1 MRTPT
6 LFTTRFAMLAA
17 VLALAACSSGQSAGL
32 ETAAPAARTDSFEQ
46 DRQAILAMAG
56 SFHVRFHFIETV
68 AYTEGYEP
76 KPVSETGGNEVVRVI
91 EDRGDFI
98 SLQHLLVAHMKDGSD
113 FVVKHWR
120 QDWQYEPERVF
131 AYVGG
136 NAWEMRDTRP
146 AEVAGKWSQ
155 SVYQVDDSPR
165 YAAIAAWTHTDGLS
179 EWTAPRAWRPL
190 PRRDATTRDDYDV
203 VDAVNRHAI
212 TPTGSVHEQDNE
224 KLVLQGDRHVLVREI
239 AYNTYDRADDF
250 NVKAADDYWAKTS
263 DFWSQVR
270 DEWASFEAVDGT
282 FGLTMQGEAEQLYT
296 PVLEAAD
303 AVNTGDKSSPAAAKE
318 AIAAIRAFTTTDVGT
333 LASRV
338 AKRPTLD
345 EMKKQRETASE
356 AAE

>member
-1 MRTPT
+1 MRAPT
-6 LFTTRFAMLAA
+6 LLTTRIALLAA
-17 VLALAACSSGQSAGL
+17 ALALAACGSGQSAAVQT
-32 ETAAPAARTDSFEQ
+32 EAPAARGDSFQQ
-46 DRQAILAMAG
+46 DREAILAMAG

-68 AYTEGYEP
+68 AYTQGYEP

-120 QDWQYEPERVF
+120 QDWQYEPKRVF
-131 AYVGG
+131 DYVGG
-136 NAWEMRDTRP
+136 NAWKMRQTTP

-165 YAAIAAWTHTDGLS
+165 YAAIAAWTHTHGLS

-212 TPTGSVHEQDNE
+212 TPTGWVHEQDNE

-239 AYNTYDRADDF
+239 AYNTYDRTDDF

-263 DFWSQVR
+263 DFWADVR
-270 DEWASFEAVDGT
+270 SEWARWEARDDT
-282 FGLTMQGEAEQLYT
+282 FGLTVQGEAEQLYT

-303 AVNTGDKSSPAAAKE
+303 AVNAGEKDSAAAAKE
-318 AIAAIRAFTTTDVGT
+318 AIKAIRTFTTTDVGT

-338 AKRPTLD
+338 ARRPTLE
-345 EMKKQRETASE
+345 EMKAQHE
-356 AAE
+356 AAAE